1 MAKFGFDIFSI
12 VAGLGIAGLAVGWAS
27 QSTLANFIAGVVILV
42 EQSFQV
48 GDWIRLGEKKKGVW
62 LKSPC
67 ELPKSLTVII
77 SLLSFQIQRLP
88 HLRSLI

>member
-1 MAKFGFDIFSI
+1 DIFSI

-48 GDWIRLGEKKKGVW
+48 GDWIRLGEKEGRVVK
-62 LKSPC
+62 
-67 ELPKSLTVII
+67 I
-77 SLLSFQIQRLP
+77 SLRATQILDRDN
-88 HLRSLI
+88 I